1 MHARTTDEIRTKV
14 TSLIASI
21 LADNEIERTF
31 SAEDNLPD
39 IGLTSVDMVNL
50 MLGLEAEFD
59 ITIPQDDITPEHFRS
74 VATIEV
80 LIARVLEA
88 GAQG

>member
-31 SAEDNLPD
+31 SAEDSLPD

-59 ITIPQDDITPEHFRS
+59 ITIPQEDITPEHFRS
-74 VATIEV
+74 VATIEI
-80 LIARVLEA
+80 LIARVLRA
-88 GAQG
+88 A

>member
-1 MHARTTDEIRTKV
+1 MHARPIDEIRSKV
-14 TSLIASI
+14 TALIASI
-21 LADNEIERTF
+21 LAGNEIDRNF
-31 SAEDNLPD
+31 SPEDSLPD

-74 VATIEV
+74 VTTIEV
-80 LIARVLEA
+80 LIAKVLGA
-88 GAQG
+88 GGHV

>member
-1 MHARTTDEIRTKV
+1 MHACPTDEIRSKV

-21 LADNEIERTF
+21 LADNEIDRSF
-31 SAEDNLPD
+31 SPEDSLPD

-74 VATIEV
+74 VATIEILV
-80 LIARVLEA
+80 ERVLRA
-88 GAQG
+88 RRQA